1 MPDSKYRVKIQT
13 VNEFGKSRWSEDF
26 EFDTYEGTNTY
37 FNSTTKNIKMKYFQ

>member
-26 EFDTYEGTNTY
+26 EFDTYEGTNN
-37 FNSTTKNIKMKYFQ
+37 FNSTNNDIKMKYFQ